1 MSEFEWFRRLAAI
14 PDQPDLGRG
23 LRAEVADPA
32 WFLGRQWQLGEHQGE
47 DASSP
52 AVIEIDVSHLPLH
65 DPDQPGLDPTVV
77 PAQALLESES
87 NAWWTIGR
95 RIRLGRA
102 AEALLPG
109 LSPAERTKLSFEG
122 LAPPYDAF
130 GSGLDGRKVQ
140 ASGLLAGH
148 PIWAEVPSAPPD
160 RWRSDEL
167 VYAGRFT
174 AGGSTL
180 RSERHGGG
188 DVDWY
193 SVDGDVPPAIEPGL
207 QARRRLL
214 ASRMRY
220 PGAPLPR
227 WWEIEDVQVDIG
239 AFTPDRTHVPTM
251 LLVDLVAGHG
261 DEWFTFP
268 VPPPRDP
275 AAGVGVLITVHRAQV
290 RDSFDQWW
298 PLEVPPS
305 RGDPVAAGGP
315 APWSLFRTT
324 GLDRAS
330 LVLWPTAVT
339 PIHGPVLD
347 EALLGVDEDA
357 NLLWAVELR
366 ADGVHLDTGP
376 DALEALAEVT
386 PTGTR
391 KFEFLPSTTLPPHW
405 HPYRI
410 EAIDGRRWFVQG
422 HVADLKARPPATAIQ
437 PGPRT
442 PLLSGTPD
450 GKPGH
455 LLAPPAVPNAGMGLE
470 RRFVLARD
478 TQGAPVLWLQRR
490 RTPALNGPVSHL
502 RFDVFAESRP

>member
-1 MSEFEWFRRLAAI
+1 VSEFEWFRRLAAV
-14 PDQPDLGRG
+14 PGSPDLGRG

-52 AVIEIDVSHLPLH
+52 ALVEIDVSHLPLH
-65 DPDQPGLDPTVV
+65 DPEQPTRDPTVV
-77 PAQALLESES
+77 PAQALLESEHD
-87 NAWWTIGR
+87 AWWTIGR

-102 AEALLPG
+102 ADALLG
-109 LSPAERTKLSFEG
+109 ALPASDRAALTFDG

-130 GSGLDGRKVQ
+130 SRGLDGRKVHR
-140 ASGLLAGH
+140 AGLLAGD
-148 PIWAEVPSAPPD
+148 PIWSEVPPAPPE

-167 VYAGRFT
+167 VYAARFT
-174 AGGSTL
+174 AGGSGL
-180 RSERHGGG
+180 RADRHGGG

-193 SVDGDVPPAIEPGL
+193 SVDADALPAIPL
-207 QARRRLL
+207 DQHARRQVL

-227 WWEIEDVQVDIG
+227 WWEIEDVGVDIG
-239 AFTPDRTHVPTM
+239 SFPPDRSHVATM

-261 DEWFTFP
+261 DEWFSFP
-268 VPPPRDP
+268 VPAPTDP
-275 AAGVGVLITVHRAQV
+275 SVAGIGVVVTVHQARV

-298 PLEVPPS
+298 PLDTPPG
-305 RGDPVAAGGP
+305 RGDPIPPGGA

-324 GLDRAS
+324 GLDRSS

-366 ADGVHLDTGP
+366 ADGAHLATGP
-376 DALEALAEVT
+376 DVLEALAEVT

-391 KFEFLPSTTLPPHW
+391 RFDYLPSTTLPPHW

-410 EAIDGRRWFVQG
+410 ESRSQLRWFVQG
-422 HVADLKARPPATAIQ
+422 LVADLTVRPPATR
-437 PGPRT
+437 PGPRS

-450 GKPGH
+450 GTPGH
-455 LLAPPAVPNAGMGLE
+455 LLTPAAVPNAGVGLE

-478 TQGAPVLWLQRR
+478 TTGQPVLWLQRR
-490 RTPALNGPVSHL
+490 RIPALNGPVSHL
-502 RFDVFAESRP
+502 RFDVFAEAKQ